1 MTQDVT
7 TGPAISAETPA
18 GSGTL
23 RTRLIVTNVI
33 IAVVAVAAL
42 GTYVFYRAQQSSTSL
57 ADQLETN
64 VRTEAENGLAASAD
78 QQVADLNGFF
88 ATARRDIAD
97 AGSSAAGLLS
107 RESSLGGGQ
116 YWDAAVALNRLPSG
130 SWDNTATGDPASL
143 FMPAATV
150 LTDSL
155 VQELNTLK
163 HLDFVV
169 PQKLAANPDAVALY
183 FGGPSGE
190 TLYYPDIDLANV
202 VPADFDVTQRP
213 WYVKASATEDPDR
226 APVWSDPY
234 LDAALHGLVVTTSTP
249 VYDSAGTFRGVIAMD
264 IQLGRITD
272 LVSSIHAGQTG
283 YAFLI
288 DRDRRLIAMPPAA
301 YADLG
306 LSADDLPLGANLDA
320 SAVSA
325 APGPDF
331 GNLLQSMSS
340 GQSGLETISI
350 EGTNRFAIYRPVP
363 EVGYS
368 MVILVP
374 SSELLAGAAAAQEQ
388 LAASSTNT
396 TQISLVLVAIIL
408 ALAVVATV
416 VLSNGLVAPL
426 ARLTET
432 AREVS
437 AGNLDARAPVQSGD
451 EIGIL
456 GQTLN
461 AMTGSLR
468 GLVQSLEDRVKER
481 TSALEAASQEASRRA
496 AQFEAITR
504 VTTAISSIRNIDEL
518 LPLVARVISEQ
529 FGYYHVGIFVNDER
543 NQFTYLVAANS
554 EGGQRML
561 KRRHSLKI
569 GEQGIV
575 GYVAAHG
582 DSRVAHRVGEDAVFF
597 NNPDLP
603 LTRSEAALPLRTAE
617 TSIGV
622 LDMQSRDEAA
632 FTPEDL
638 GVLGILADQ
647 VSLAFENARL
657 FESTRRSLTEAES
670 LYHQYLR
677 DAWRGMQQDPRVT
690 GFRFTPQGSFPLREG
705 DRTALADQPSR
716 DDDQAPTTKIPIRL
730 RGETIGDLVIRG
742 GEDSAWSP
750 QQLELAQAV
759 ADRVALA
766 VENARLFEE
775 TGRRAE
781 RERLV
786 TEITSK
792 IRRST
797 DPRQMMQT
805 AVDELRR
812 VLGASEIQVIPQ
824 AATGSAQESTQAPG
838 PNGEVAMEAPEQD
851 DGAGP

>member
-1 MTQDVT
+1 MTQDT
-7 TGPAISAETPA
+7 STGPATTTETRA
-18 GSGTL
+18 GATSL
-23 RTRLIVTNVI
+23 RTRLIVINVA
-33 IAVVAVAAL
+33 IAIVAVAAL
-42 GTYVFYRAQQSSTSL
+42 GSYIFYRAQQSSASL

-64 VRTEAENGLAASAD
+64 VRIEAQNGLAASAD
-78 QQVADLNGFF
+78 QQVSDLNSFF
-88 ATARRDIAD
+88 ATARRDITD
-97 AGSSAAGLLS
+97 AGASAAGLLS
-107 RESSLGGGQ
+107 RESSLSGGQ
-116 YWDAAVALNRLPSG
+116 YWDATLALNRLQSG
-130 SWDNTATGDPASL
+130 SWDNTATSDPASV
-143 FMPAATV
+143 FMPARTV
-150 LTDSL
+150 LTDPL

-213 WYVKASATEDPDR
+213 WYVKASPSEDPDR
-226 APVWSDPY
+226 QPVWSDPY

-249 VYDSAGTFRGVIAMD
+249 VYDSSATFRGVIAMD

-272 LVSSIHAGQTG
+272 LVSGIHAGQTG

-306 LSADDLPLGANLDA
+306 LSADALPLGANLEA
-320 SAVSA
+320 TEVST

-331 GNLLQSMSS
+331 GTLLESMSS
-340 GQSGLETISI
+340 GQSGLDTISI
-350 EGTNRFAIYRPVP
+350 GGADRFAVYRPVP

-368 MVILVP
+368 MVIVVP
-374 SSELLAGAAAAQEQ
+374 SGELLTGAAAAREQ
-388 LAASSTNT
+388 LAAASTNT
-396 TQISLVLVAIIL
+396 TQVSLVLVAFIL
-408 ALAVVATV
+408 ALAIAAAV

-426 ARLTET
+426 VRLTET

-437 AGNLDARAPVQSGD
+437 AGNLEARAPVQSGD
-451 EIGIL
+451 EIGVL
-456 GQTLN
+456 GKTLN
-461 AMTGSLR
+461 AMTDSLR
-468 GLVQSLEDRVKER
+468 GLVHSLEDRVKER
-481 TSALEAASQEASRRA
+481 TSALEAASQEATRRA

-518 LPLVARVISEQ
+518 LPLVTKVISEQ

-543 NQFTYLVAANS
+543 HQFTYLVAANS

-575 GYVAAHG
+575 GYVAARG
-582 DSRVAHRVGEDAVFF
+582 ESRVAHRVGEDAVFF

-603 LTRSEAALPLRTAE
+603 LTRSEAALPLRTADA
-617 TSIGV
+617 SIGV

-638 GVLGILADQ
+638 GVLGILADH

-670 LYHQYLR
+670 LYRQYLR
-677 DAWRGMQQDPRVT
+677 DAWRGMQQDPRVI
-690 GFRFTPQGSFPLREG
+690 GFRFTPQGSVPLREG
-705 DRTALADQPSR
+705 DGTSQDTQPSAAR
-716 DDDQAPTTKIPIRL
+716 AGAKAATIPIRL

-742 GEDSAWSP
+742 AENSEWSP

-797 DPRQMMQT
+797 DPQQMMQT

-812 VLGASEIQVIPQ
+812 VLGASEIQVIRQTATSTSQPR
-824 AATGSAQESTQAPG
+824 AAHGGSDEEMPADPSQPG
-838 PNGEVAMEAPEQD
+838 
-851 DGAGP
+851 DGAGQ